1 VFGPLPL
8 FLGKLHPGSD
18 LKNRVS
24 LTGVVLRFFAGV
36 VSAAVM
42 INLANT
48 CGEQGTRAQA
58 GERPMP
64 EKTIQQVLRDHTD
77 SLMSLP
83 GVVGTGQGE
92 CDGQPCILVFL
103 AENDPEVR
111 MQIPSAIEDYPV
123 DVRVTGKFGNFKG
136 R

>member
-1 VFGPLPL
+1 MKGERGYGPLPA
-8 FLGKLHPGSD
+8 
-18 LKNRVS
+18 
-24 LTGVVLRFFAGV
+24 VL
-36 VSAAVM
+36 
-42 INLANT
+42 INLAAT
-48 CGEQGTRAQA
+48 CGKQGTREQP

-77 SLMSLP
+77 TLMSLP

-123 DVRVTGKFGNFKG
+123 DVRVTGELHKFDG